1 MSKDKGGKIQVITIK
16 KDIIEGLK
24 DDKDNETGG
33 IDGGT
38 DQASP
43 AKTVIQVGFA
53 SLDLCTIIGLMKIL
67 FLQIKFP
74 F

>member
-38 DQASP
+38 DHS
-43 AKTVIQVGFA
+43 K
-53 SLDLCTIIGLMKIL
+53 SCTPL
-67 FLQIKFP
+67 
-74 F
+74 